1 MSSAAPLNVA
11 APAERW
17 VCLDALRGFAMIWIV
32 GADAFAGAFRGL
44 QGGAIAAFLGE
55 QFGHAEWVGLTFY
68 DLIFPLFL
76 FVVGAAIPLSLD
88 RIVAREGRGAAL
100 RRVLQRGLWMY
111 GLGVLYYGGITAGW
125 DQIRWVGVLQ
135 RIAACYV
142 AVSLLHLWLKPRA
155 IAGVGVAL
163 LVGYWALLTW
173 VPVPGHGAGDY
184 ARGHNLA
191 NWVDAHWLPGKVW
204 YGDYD
209 PEGLLSTLPAV
220 ASALIG
226 LLAGRVLFAPGLDP
240 AAKTRRLLI
249 GGTVLLLAGLAWSPW
264 FPVIKRI
271 WTSSYV
277 LVTAGL
283 STLLLAA
290 FYQVIDRRGWT
301 RWATPLVWVGSN
313 ALLIYLVSRLV
324 DFKALSAFFF
334 GGEIQAALNAL
345 WPGLGGLVL
354 ALTGVGLCVGLCG
367 YLHARRIF
375 IRL

>member
-1 MSSAAPLNVA
+1 MNLAPINVA
-11 APAERW
+11 PPAERL
-17 VCLDALRGFAMIWIV
+17 VSLDALRGFAMIWIV

-44 QGGAIAAFLGE
+44 QGGVVSAFLGE

-88 RIVAREGRGAAL
+88 RIVAREGRPAAL
-100 RRVLQRGLWMY
+100 RRVLVRGLWMY
-111 GLGVLYYGGITAGW
+111 GLGVLYYGGISAGW

-142 AVSLLHLWLKPRA
+142 AVSLLHLWLKPRD
-155 IAGVGVAL
+155 IALVGVGL
-163 LVGYWALLTW
+163 LAGYWALLAW
-173 VPVPGHGAGDY
+173 VPVPGHGTGDFS
-184 ARGHNLA
+184 RGHNLA
-191 NWVDAHWLPGKVW
+191 NWIDAHWLPGKVW

-209 PEGLLSTLPAV
+209 PEGLLSTLPAIG
-220 ASALIG
+220 SALIG
-226 LLAGRVLFAPGLDP
+226 LFAGRLLRDATLDP
-240 AAKTRRLLI
+240 ATRTRRLI
-249 GGTVLLLAGLAWSPW
+249 VGGSVLLLAGLAWSPW

-290 FYQVIDRRGWT
+290 FYQVIDCRGWT
-301 RWATPLVWVGSN
+301 RWARPLVWVGSN
-313 ALLIYLVSRLV
+313 ALAIYLVSRLV
-324 DFKALSAFFF
+324 EFERVSAFFF
-334 GGEIQAALNAL
+334 GGEIEAGLNAL

-354 ALTGVGLCVGLCG
+354 ALTGVGLCIGLCA
-367 YLHARRIF
+367 YLYSKKIF
-375 IRL
+375 VRL